1 MNALAQGGG
10 STDVPGGRGA
20 DIAWGLMAEFTTADE
35 LLAAARRAHDAG
47 YRHAEAYAPF
57 HVKGLA
63 EALGFTRSR
72 VPLFTFV
79 GAVLGGVGG
88 YFLQWYTAVVD
99 YAINVGGRPA
109 HSWPMFVPVT
119 FEMTILGG
127 AFAAVLALLLGNGLP
142 KLYHPVFNA
151 PDFDLAMRN
160 RFFLCLRRDDPA
172 FDEAGAAQLLDAM
185 QPLRRCEV
193 PR

>member
-1 MNALAQGGG
+1 MSATA
-10 STDVPGGRGA
+10 GA
-20 DIAWGLMAEFTTADE
+20 NVDAARPWGVMAEFASAKD
-35 LLAAARRAHDAG
+35 LLGAAQAARAAG

-57 HVKGLA
+57 PVEGLA
-63 EALGFTRSR
+63 EAVGFRR
-72 VPLFTFV
+72 NHVAAFTFA
-79 GAVLGGVGG
+79 GALLGGAGG

-142 KLYHPVFNA
+142 QLYHPVFNA

-172 FDEAGAAQLLDAM
+172 FDEAGAARLLDAM